1 MGFGRP
7 LGPAVKQFTTAK
19 DDAEVVRL
27 ALIHLFLTCPG
38 ERVMMAA
45 YGVGLPMMVQDQ
57 MEPGFT
63 QEIVE
68 RANRNIAN
76 YGGYADIKKINVALD
91 QSSQIADV
99 IVYYTI
105 PIQNPTGDVV
115 ETMTLN
121 LPTLLQSGAR

>member
-1 MGFGRP
+1 
-7 LGPAVKQFTTAK
+7 
-19 DDAEVVRL
+19 
-27 ALIHLFLTCPG
+27 
-38 ERVMMAA
+38 MMAA